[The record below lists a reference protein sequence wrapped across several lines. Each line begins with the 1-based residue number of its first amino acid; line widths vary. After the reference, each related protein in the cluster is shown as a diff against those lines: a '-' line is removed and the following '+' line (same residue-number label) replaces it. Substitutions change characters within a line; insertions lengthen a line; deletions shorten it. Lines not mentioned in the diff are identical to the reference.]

1 MTFGVSFFV
10 GLALGLF
17 IAGPVL
23 FAAMTIWLMVTDIPI
38 EEEQRQ

>member
-1 MTFGVSFFV
+1 MTFSI
-10 GLALGLF
+10 GLFIGLFLGLF

-38 EEEQRQ
+38 EEEHRQ